1 MIQILDSTLREGE
14 QTPGVYFP
22 PEIKLAIAQFL
33 DRIGIDIIEAGN
45 PAVDREI
52 ALAITRIANA
62 GLKAKIG
69 AHSLCRKD
77 DVKKALEC
85 GIDFLGIFFSVS
97 EKRLQQDYDIGL
109 EQAIEKIVEVI
120 TYAREQQENLLIR
133 YTPEDTVRS
142 PMENVIAAAIAA
154 VEAGANIISIAD
166 TTGYTTP
173 FVQNR
178 SISHYVKTLKEELAK
193 QQLYPQIEIHCHND
207 RGLAL
212 ANVLDA
218 YNAGVHIIDASVMGL
233 GERSGIVDLA
243 ELLINLTDIVED
255 KSSWDLS
262 QLKELYDFV
271 SEHSHISISP
281 HHPLVGKNAFTHYAG
296 VHVNAVAK
304 DERLYQSLNP
314 EVLGIKSS
322 LALGM
327 QSGYIAVKLAL
338 KQIGREELIE
348 NQDLVIKI
356 FQEIKQIAKRGTQI
370 DIENELPA
378 IVECCIVKQIITT
391 GICSVSI

>member
-52 ALAITRIANA
+52 ALAIARIANA

-69 AHSLCRKD
+69 AHCLCRKD

-85 GIDFLGIFFSVS
+85 GVNFLGIFFSVS

-109 EQAIEKIVEVI
+109 EKAIEKIVEVI
-120 TYAREQQENLLIR
+120 TYAREQQENLVIR

-154 VEAGANIISIAD
+154 VRAGANIISIAD

-173 FVQNR
+173 FADR
-178 SISHYVKTLKEELAK
+178 SISYYVKTLKREFAK
-193 QQLYPQIEIHCHND
+193 QELYPKIEIHCHND

-212 ANVLDA
+212 ANALDA
-218 YNAGVHIIDASVMGL
+218 YKAGADIIDVTVMGL

-243 ELLINLTDIVED
+243 ELLINLTDIVEE
-255 KSSWDLS
+255 KSSWNLS
-262 QLKELYDFV
+262 HLKELYDFV

-314 EVLGIKSS
+314 EIFGIKSS
-322 LALGM
+322 LALGV
-327 QSGYIAVKLAL
+327 QSGYIAIKLAL
-338 KQIGREELIE
+338 KQIGKEELAE

-356 FQEIKQIAKRGTQI
+356 FQQIKEIAKRGTPI

-378 IVECCIVKQIITT
+378 IVERCTVSQIITSE
-391 GICSVSI
+391 ICSVPG